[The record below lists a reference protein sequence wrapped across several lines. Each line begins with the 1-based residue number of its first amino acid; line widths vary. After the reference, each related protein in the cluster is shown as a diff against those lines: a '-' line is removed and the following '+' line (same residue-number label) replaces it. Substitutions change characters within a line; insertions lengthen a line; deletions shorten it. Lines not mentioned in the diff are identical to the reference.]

1 MEEIEL
7 VLVSDKH
14 SEVLLTLSR
23 LYTYDL
29 SEIATQFHGYQ
40 CDEKGLYAEC
50 VRGFI
55 EDPSSDCYL
64 LKMTEEW
71 AGFAIVKRKTQTE
84 NSDSKPKVS
93 QMAEF
98 FLVRKFRRQG
108 VATTAACRIFDCYP
122 GEWEVS
128 VWPENHAACSFWNS
142 AISDYRDGKASVIQ
156 AHHPDFC
163 CEMITYTF

>member
-7 VLVSDKH
+7 VLVRDEH
-14 SEVLLTLSR
+14 SEVLLNLSK

-29 SEIATQFHGYQ
+29 SEIASQFHGYR
-40 CDEKGLYAEC
+40 CDEKGQYSEC
-50 VRGFI
+50 VRKFL

-64 LKMTEEW
+64 FKMTDEW
-71 AGFAIVKRKTQTE
+71 AGFAVVKRTIQAK
-84 NSDSKPKVS
+84 SSASKLQVS

-98 FLVRKFRRQG
+98 FLVRKFRRKG

-122 GEWEVS
+122 GKWEVS
-128 VWPENHAACSFWNS
+128 VWPENNSACSFWSS

-156 AHHPDFC
+156 AHHPDFG